1 MFETNEPSDPTYH
14 FLKGGGAMGDL
25 IRALD
30 WSQTPVGPV
39 ATWPSSLRMA
49 VSIMLST
56 PFPMY
61 IAWGKEYTQLYN
73 DGYRPI
79 LGSTKHPQAMGIST
93 KQTFSE
99 IWHIIG
105 SMFDGVMKGEAVG
118 FPNFMLPLD
127 RNGYI
132 EECYFDFS
140 YSPIYCEDGDVG
152 GVLVTVIEVTEKLK
166 ALNSLKETQTKL
178 EQAQA
183 EAENQRDRLKRFF
196 MQAPA
201 AICVTDGPELVFELV
216 NPAYQ
221 QFFPGRKLLGKPVF
235 EALPEIK
242 GQPIA
247 DVLTNVY
254 RTGETF
260 QGDGLLIPLARYDGG
275 PIEDRYFNFIY
286 QPRFNT
292 SNEVDGILVFAF
304 EVTDMI
310 IGKRLLEDS
319 EKRFRLMVEQS
330 PVPMLVTRGEDMVFE
345 EINAPMLELIDR
357 DISIKG
363 KPAYD
368 VMPELQGQAIMD
380 HLYNTYRT
388 GEIWTGLEQPIIIKR
403 NGRNKQGYYN
413 ISYKPLIENGRITG
427 VLQSAVDITE
437 HVESRQKLK
446 ESSENF
452 KLLADNMSQLAWIG
466 DENGSL
472 YWYNQRW
479 YDFTGTTFEEMQGWG
494 WEKVHHPDHLQRII
508 NKWVSYIKKGEVWE
522 DTFPLRSKE
531 GEYRWFLSR
540 ATPLKDTDGKVI
552 RWFGTNT
559 DITAHRE
566 LEQQKDDFLSIASHE
581 LKTPITT
588 LKASLQLLERIKDNP
603 PPKMLPKLVS
613 QSNKSMQKISSL
625 VEDLLNVTKVNHGQL
640 ELSKSDFKLSDLLN
654 TCCGDIRLE
663 GKYQLVVQGDLELE
677 VNADEH
683 QIEQV
688 MVNFVS
694 NAIKYGPDSRI
705 IYLKIER
712 KDNFARVS
720 VQDFGPG
727 IPKDKLKYLFDRYY
741 RATQSN
747 LQVSGLGLGLF
758 ICSEIV
764 KRHGGQ
770 IGVESEVG
778 RGSSFWFT
786 IPIKP
791 ISGTMVPA

>member
-1 MFETNEPSDPTYH
+1 
-14 FLKGGGAMGDL
+14 
-25 IRALD
+25 
-30 WSQTPVGPV
+30 
-39 ATWPSSLRMA
+39 MA

-127 RNGYI
+127 RNGYT

-166 ALNSLKETQTKL
+166 ALNSLKETQAKL

-304 EVTDMI
+304 EVTEMI

-345 EINAPMLELIDR
+345 EINAPMLELINR
-357 DISIKG
+357 DMSIKG
-363 KPAYD
+363 KPAYE

-380 HLYNTYRT
+380 HLYNTFRT
-388 GEIWTGLEQPIIIKR
+388 GEEWTGLEQPIVIKR

-427 VLQSAVDITE
+427 VLQSAVDVTE

-452 KLLADNMSQLAWIG
+452 KLLADNMSQLAWMADGTGAI
-466 DENGSL
+466 

-479 YDFTGTTFEEMQGWG
+479 YDFTGTNYEQMQGWG
-494 WEKVHHPDHLQRII
+494 WREVHHPDHLQNVID
-508 NKWVSYIKKGEVWE
+508 KWVKFIQQGEVWE
-522 DTFPLRSKE
+522 DTFPLRSKD

-540 ATPLKDTDGKVI
+540 ATPLKDEHGKTV

-559 DITAHRE
+559 DITEQRA
-566 LEQQKDDFLSIASHE
+566 LVQQKDDFLSIASHE
-581 LKTPITT
+581 LKTPITS
-588 LKASLQLLERIKDNP
+588 LKASLQLLERMKDNP
-603 PPKMLPKLVS
+603 VPQMLPKLVS
-613 QSNKSMQKISSL
+613 QSSKSMQRISTL
-625 VEDLLNVTKVNHGQL
+625 VEDLLNVTKLNNGNLQL
-640 ELSKSDFKLSDLLN
+640 NLSEFNIAELLN
-654 TCCGDIRLE
+654 DCCNDIRLKGEYKLIVE
-663 GKYQLVVQGDLELE
+663 GDSKLRVQ
-677 VNADEH
+677 ADEH
-683 QIEQV
+683 QVEQV
-688 MVNFVS
+688 LVNLVN
-694 NAIKYGPDSRI
+694 NAVKYASESKTILLLVEKLDQMA
-705 IYLKIER
+705 KI
-712 KDNFARVS
+712 S
-720 VQDFGPG
+720 VKDFGPG
-727 IPKDKLKYLFDRYY
+727 ISRDKLKHLFDRYY
-741 RATQSN
+741 RATQSDHI
-747 LQVSGLGLGLF
+747 SGLGLGLY

-770 IGVESEVG
+770 IGVESKVG
-778 RGSSFWFT
+778 KGSTFWFT
-786 IPIKP
+786 IPLADAIQ
-791 ISGTMVPA
+791 